1 MQPTHVLVPLD
12 GSPLSEAALAHALDV
27 FDCRVTVLNVVTP
40 IDASMSES
48 GILDT
53 DEQRDAAAREHADE
67 VIDAAERR
75 AAETDQSVETAVEEG
90 DPAETI
96 VDYAESHDID
106 QVVMGGHGGDTS
118 DLTQRLLGTV
128 ATAVVREAPV
138 TVTVVR

>member
-1 MQPTHVLVPLD
+1 MQPSHVLVPLD

-27 FDCRVTVLNVVTP
+27 FDCPVTVLNVVTP
-40 IDASMSES
+40 LDASMSES
-48 GILDT
+48 GVIEREERE
-53 DEQRDAAAREHADE
+53 DEAREYADE
-67 VIDAAERR
+67 VIDEAERR
-75 AAETDQSVETAVEEG
+75 AAESGQSIETAVEEG

-96 VDYAESHDID
+96 VAYADEHDVD
-106 QVVMGGHGGDTS
+106 QIVMGGHSGDAS

>member
-1 MQPTHVLVPLD
+1 MDPSHVLVPLD
-12 GSPLSEAALAHALDV
+12 GSPLSEAALAHALSV
-27 FDCRVTVLNVVTP
+27 FDCPITVLNVVTP

-48 GILDT
+48 GVI
-53 DEQRDAAAREHADE
+53 ERDDREAEAREHADE
-67 VIDAAERR
+67 VIDEAEQR
-75 AAETDQSVETAVEEG
+75 ATEYDQPIETVVEEG

-96 VDYAESHDID
+96 VDYADEHDVD
-106 QVVMGGHGGDTS
+106 QVVMGGHGGDAS